1 VPRVDLAGT
10 LIVLALV
17 AGAVSTAAAHAHQA
31 VASWIGYEQF
41 MELSA
46 DQRRASFIVISPENK
61 AVITQTH
68 AQGWLQNNRGR
79 LSASEVKVFEA
90 IIAFITP
97 DLYRERLD
105 PVDERVQELAATM
118 KCRVSPD
125 DVRAATSVLRE
136 PVPASQ
142 NSRWTY
148 LDQAKCWIHWMVE
161 GVLDYVPTH
170 QLVPAAAGQTMVRLH
185 EHSPGTRVRSAGF
198 KTTVHDVPGA

>member
-10 LIVLALV
+10 LIILAL

-46 DQRRASFIVISPENK
+46 DERRAHFVVISPENK
-61 AVITQTH
+61 AAIARTH

-79 LSASEVKVFEA
+79 LSASEVSVFEA
-90 IIAFITP
+90 LIAFITP

-105 PVDERVQELAATM
+105 SVDKRVQELEATM

-125 DVRAATSVLRE
+125 DVRAATSVLRD
-136 PVPASQ
+136 PLPASQ

-170 QLVPAAAGQTMVRLH
+170 QLVPAAAGQTI
-185 EHSPGTRVRSAGF
+185 
-198 KTTVHDVPGA
+198 GASS